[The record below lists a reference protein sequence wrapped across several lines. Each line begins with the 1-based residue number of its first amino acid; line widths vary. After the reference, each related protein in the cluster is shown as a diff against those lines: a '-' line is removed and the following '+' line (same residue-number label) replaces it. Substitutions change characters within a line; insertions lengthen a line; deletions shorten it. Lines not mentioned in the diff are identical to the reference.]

1 MVFGRENETKA
12 LQKLYEKDINE
23 AVVFYGSKDNQ
34 VTDIVK
40 DFIKNKEFFYYDAL
54 PVSKECQLEK
64 FYNDIVSELPKQQQ
78 VEEKS
83 YSAILQAMLDVKC
96 EKRIVVISNFQNI
109 IKTSP
114 EFMPEIIKC
123 LNNKW
128 SNQSVLFILLS
139 ENPYWVEKQMV
150 EKIGESAYELS
161 GLIKVHDLPFIEFVR
176 YFKNYSLLD
185 LVTVYSILGGRN
197 KYLYEWDLKESVQTN
212 IENCILSQDS
222 YLFEKGK
229 NLLPE
234 ELREPTVYNTL
245 LYTIASG
252 KEKLND
258 IHKATNYSRA
268 KISVYLN
275 NLIDFDLVEKI
286 DSFDSP
292 GRENAR
298 KGIYRIKDR
307 YTAFYYKYVFSH
319 ISELNFISKEKF
331 YKKYIESDL
340 ISFSADSFR
349 LVCVEYLSLL
359 NRMNKL
365 PYSFG
370 EFGCWIGK
378 VGDIDIVAEDKD
390 GNNLIG
396 LCNWENET
404 MTYEDYEWLTFCVKQ
419 AKLSD
424 DVYYLFSRNDFDER
438 LKEEANNNSNIYL
451 IDSTML

>member
-12 LQKLYEKDINE
+12 LQKLYEKKVNE
-23 AVVFYGSKDNQ
+23 AVVFYGNKENQ
-34 VTDIVK
+34 VADIVK

-54 PVSKECQLEK
+54 PVSEECQLEK
-64 FYNDIVSELPKQQQ
+64 LYCDISSELPRQQQ
-78 VEEKS
+78 IEDKS

-96 EKRIVVISNFQNI
+96 EKRIIVISNFQNI
-109 IKTSP
+109 IKTSS

-128 SNQSVLFILLS
+128 SNQSVLFILVS

-161 GLIKVHDLPFIEFVR
+161 GLIKVNDLPFIDFVR
-176 YFKNYSLLD
+176 YFNNFSLED
-185 LVTVYSILGGRN
+185 LVKVYSILGGRN
-197 KYLYEWDLKESVQTN
+197 NYIYEWNINESVEKN
-212 IENCILSQDS
+212 IENKILSKGS
-222 YLFEKGK
+222 YLFEKG
-229 NLLPE
+229 LHILPE

-258 IHKATNYSRA
+258 IHKATGYSRA

-275 NLIDFDLVEKI
+275 NLIDFDLIEKI

-307 YTAFYYKYVFSH
+307 FTAFYYKYVFSH
-319 ISELNFISKEKF
+319 ISELSFLSKEKF
-331 YKKYIESDL
+331 YKKYIESDI
-340 ISFSADSFR
+340 ISYSADSFR

-365 PYSFG
+365 SYSFG

-378 VGDIDIVAEDKD
+378 VGNIDIVAEDKD

-419 AKLSD
+419 AKLSG
-424 DVYYLFSRNDFDER
+424 DVYYLFSRNNFDDR
-438 LKEEANNNSNIYL
+438 LKEEAKINDNIYL